1 MIEAIATVVATK
13 SGYVSVEYQRKSAC
27 GHCQHQSSCGIS
39 SGHEEEQEHSDRIID
54 IACSLPLE
62 VGQQVRIGIPEK
74 GLLKGALLV
83 YILPLFF
90 IMSGAVIGQ
99 IFSVPG
105 EEWPAIAGAVLGG
118 YAGFMLMRIRSARL
132 TDNDYKP
139 VILGITIPVVQ
150 TVQTPCH

>member
-27 GHCQHQSSCGIS
+27 GHCQHQSSCGIN
-39 SGHEEEQEHSDRIID
+39 SGLDEERGATDSIIN
-54 IACSLPLE
+54 IACTLPLE

-74 GLLKGALLV
+74 GLLKGALLI

-90 IMSGAVIGQ
+90 IMLGAVSGQ
-99 IFSVPG
+99 IFSAPE
-105 EEWPAIAGAVLGG
+105 EEWPAIAGAVFGG
-118 YAGFMLMRIRSARL
+118 YIGFMLMRIRSARL

-139 VILGITIPVVQ
+139 VILGVTIPVVQ
-150 TVQTPCH
+150 TVQNNCH